1 MFYKKQKMYHGKKSQ
16 LLKVSNPTPYLTSTL
31 KKDAL
36 ILDFSELVNSQV
48 AVTTAK
54 SFNKFTDGIIKFIRS
69 LFTVCLQFV
78 HVLTYFVIAI
88 LTIL

>member
-36 ILDFSELVNSQV
+36 ILDFSERINSQV

-54 SFNKFTDGIIKFIRS
+54 PFNKFSDGIIKFSRS
-69 LFTVCLQFV
+69 SRSVYNLFT
-78 HVLTYFVIAI
+78 Y
-88 LTIL
+88 